1 MATVRDVTRELFRHW
16 GTTTIFGNPGSTE
29 LPFLSDWPDDFRYV
43 LGLQEGAVVAMAD
56 GYAQYTGNA
65 AVINL
70 HSAGGLG
77 HALGSLVTAYHNR
90 SPLIVIAGQQS
101 RPLLNGVPFL
111 GAIDAANFPR
121 PYVKWAAEP
130 ASAAEVPAAI
140 ARAYHTAMQPPYG
153 PTYLSVPADDWNAPA
168 TAISLRPRVRADHPL
183 TAEAVAEI
191 AAALDNSERPALV
204 VGAAVDA
211 DGAVES
217 VIELAERSRAAV
229 FASPMSGRCSF
240 PEDHP
245 LFAGFL
251 IPSRKK
257 VAEALAAHDLVVVLG
272 APAFTYHVHTADPGP
287 ALPTVYLVGDDE
299 TTLAWAP
306 DGIGFRA
313 TPRLAIQQLTAA
325 IGRVERES
333 PSPLVRREQPAASE
347 PMSGAFVMHT
357 ISTVLPTDAV
367 VVEEA
372 PGSRK
377 DLHEFLPIRSRDGG
391 FLTMSSG
398 VLGYGLPAAIGVALA
413 QPGRPVVAIIGDGS
427 SMYTISALWTA
438 AQEQIPVVFV
448 ILDNGQYAALRA
460 HAAGDGVSKS
470 PGWELGGLDFVAL
483 ANGMGCAAQRVE
495 RPDELEPALVD
506 ALAADVPTV
515 LHVKIDPYFEYPY

>member
-1 MATVRDVTRELFRHW
+1 MTTVRDVTRGLFRHW
-16 GTTTIFGNPGSTE
+16 GTTVIFGNPGSTE
-29 LPFLSDWPDDFRYV
+29 LPFLADWPDDFRYV

-56 GYAQYTGNA
+56 AYAQYTGNA

-77 HALGSLVTAYHNR
+77 HALGSLVTAHHNR
-90 SPLIVIAGQQS
+90 APLVVIAGQQS
-101 RPLLNGVPFL
+101 RPLLTGMPFL

-121 PYVKWAAEP
+121 PYVKWAVEP
-130 ASAAEVPAAI
+130 ASAAEVPAAL

-153 PTYLSVPADDWNAPA
+153 PTYVSVPADDWNAPA
-168 TAISLRPRVRADHPL
+168 APIPLRPRIRAEHPL
-183 TAEAVAEI
+183 TADAVAEI
-191 AAALDNSERPALV
+191 AAALDGSARPALV
-204 VGAAVDA
+204 VGAAIDA

-217 VIELAERSRAAV
+217 VIELAERCRAAV
-229 FASPMSGRCSF
+229 WASPMSGRCSF

-251 IPSRKK
+251 IPSRQK
-257 VAEALAAHDLVVVLG
+257 VAEALARHDFALVLG
-272 APAFTYHVHTADPGP
+272 APAFTYHVHTDDPGP
-287 ALPTVYLVGDDE
+287 TLPDVYLVNDDE

-306 DGIGFRA
+306 AGIGFRA
-313 TPRLAIQQLTAA
+313 TPRLAIQQITAA
-325 IGRVERES
+325 IGRTERSS
-333 PSPLVRREQPAASE
+333 PRPLVRPELPTASE
-347 PMSGAFVMHT
+347 PMSSAFVMHT

-367 VVEEA
+367 LVEEA

-377 DLHEFLPIRSRDGG
+377 DLHEFLPIRSRGGG

-413 QPGRPVVAIIGDGS
+413 QPGRPVVAVIGDGS
-427 SMYTISALWTA
+427 SMYTLSGLWTA
-438 AQEQIPVVFV
+438 AREQLPVVFV

-460 HAAGDGVSKS
+460 HAAGDGVGKA

-483 ANGMGCAAQRVE
+483 ANGMGCDARRID
-495 RPDELEPALVD
+495 RPDDLGPALVD
-506 ALAADVPTV
+506 ALAADVPTL

>member
-1 MATVRDVTRELFRHW
+1 MATVREVTRELLRHW
-16 GTTTIFGNPGSTE
+16 GATVVFGNPGSTE
-29 LPFLSDWPDDFRYV
+29 LPFLADWPDDFRYV
-43 LGLQEGAVVAMAD
+43 LGLQEAAVVAMAD
-56 GYAQYTGNA
+56 AYAQYTGNA
-65 AVINL
+65 AVVSL

-101 RPLLNGVPFL
+101 RPLLTGVPFL
-111 GAIDAANFPR
+111 GAVDAANFPR

-130 ASAAEVPAAI
+130 ASAAEVPAAL

-168 TAISLRPRVRADHPL
+168 TPIPLRPRVRTDHPL
-183 TAEAVAEI
+183 TTEAVAEI
-191 AAALDNSERPALV
+191 AAALDASARPALV

-217 VIELAERSRAAV
+217 VIELAEKSRAAV
-229 FASPMSGRCSF
+229 WASPMSGRCSF

-245 LFAGFL
+245 HFAGFL
-251 IPSRKK
+251 IPSRHK
-257 VAEALAAHDLVVVLG
+257 VAEALAGHDLVVVLG
-272 APAFTYHVHTADPGP
+272 APAFTYHVHTEDPGP
-287 ALPTVYLVGDDE
+287 VLPVIYLVNEDE

-306 DGIGFRA
+306 EGIGFLA

-325 IGRVERES
+325 IGRTERHR
-333 PSPLVRREQPAASE
+333 PRPLTRAERPVASE

-357 ISTVLPTDAV
+357 ISTVLPADAV

-377 DLHEFLPIRSRDGG
+377 DLHEFLPIRSRGGG

-413 QPGRPVVAIIGDGS
+413 QPGRPVVAVIGDGS
-427 SMYTISALWTA
+427 SMYAISALWTA
-438 AQEQIPVVFV
+438 AQEQTPVVFV

-460 HAAGDGVSKS
+460 HAVGDGVGKS
-470 PGWELGGLDFVAL
+470 PGWKLGGLDFVAL
-483 ANGMGCAAQRVE
+483 ANGMGCAARLVE
-495 RPDELEPALVD
+495 RPHDLEQALRA

-515 LHVKIDPYFEYPY
+515 LHVKTDPYFEYPY